1 MKETIK
7 KIGNIV
13 FTDTCAFVE
22 RKYNEKA
29 ADQFY
34 AEIMEARKKDAAQAF
49 ECAMTYLQMRI
60 DHCRTELELNFA
72 NAEAVTSQG
81 VHWKG
86 GHFSVPVYEY
96 MLDAVSNAKD
106 WDDLN
111 RLQLQQVVRALYLQR
126 SCSAPKYFSGVIRDL
141 AFNIATE
148 YLLCK
153 TDTQESFLI
162 EE

>member
-1 MKETIK
+1 MKEIK
-7 KIGNIV
+7 KIGNIT

-22 RKYNEKA
+22 RKYDEAA
-29 ADQFY
+29 ADKFF
-34 AEIMEARKKDAAQAF
+34 AEMMASRDKDAAQAF

-60 DHCRTELELNFA
+60 DHCKTELELNFA

-81 VHWKG
+81 VFWKG
-86 GHFSVPVYEY
+86 GHFSVPVYEH
-96 MLDAVSNAKD
+96 MCNAVANAKN

-126 SCSAPKYFSGVIRDL
+126 NCNAPKYFSGVIKDL

-153 TDTQESFLI
+153 TDSPEDYV
-162 EE
+162 EM

>member
-1 MKETIK
+1 MKETM

-22 RKYNEKA
+22 RKYNEDA
-29 ADQFY
+29 ADKFY
-34 AEIMEARKKDAAQAF
+34 AEMIEARNKDAAQAF

-72 NAEAVTSQG
+72 NAEVVSAQI

-86 GHFSVPVYEY
+86 GHFSVPVYEH
-96 MLDAVSNAKD
+96 MLDAVSNAKS

-126 SCSAPKYFSGVIRDL
+126 NCNAPKYFSGTIRDL
-141 AFNIATE
+141 AFNIVTE
-148 YLLCK
+148 LLLCK
-153 TDTQESFLI
+153 IDGL
-162 EE
+162 EEYVKE

>member
-1 MKETIK
+1 MNEIK

-22 RKYNEKA
+22 REYNEEA
-29 ADQFY
+29 ADKFY
-34 AEIMEARKKDAAQAF
+34 AEMMASRDKDAAQAF

-60 DHCRTELELNFA
+60 DHCKIELELNFA
-72 NAEAVTSQG
+72 NAEVVSAQS

-86 GHFSVPVYEY
+86 GHFSVPVYEH
-96 MLDAVSNAKD
+96 MLDAVSNAKG

-126 SCSAPKYFSGVIRDL
+126 SCSAPKYFSGVIKDL

-148 YLLCK
+148 LLLCK
-153 TDTQESFLI
+153 MDSQEGFLI

>member
-1 MKETIK
+1 MKETM

-22 RKYNEKA
+22 RKYNEDA
-29 ADQFY
+29 ADKFY
-34 AEIMEARKKDAAQAF
+34 AEMIEARNRDAAQAF

-72 NAEAVTSQG
+72 NAEVVSAQS

-86 GHFSVPVYEY
+86 GHFSVSVYEH
-96 MLDAVSNAKD
+96 MCNAVSNAKS

-126 SCSAPKYFSGVIRDL
+126 NCNAHKYFSGVIKDL

-148 YLLCK
+148 LLLCK
-153 TDTQESFLI
+153 IDGPEDYI

>member
-1 MKETIK
+1 MNEIK
-7 KIGNIV
+7 KIGNIT

-22 RKYNEKA
+22 REYDEKA
-29 ADQFY
+29 ADKFY
-34 AEIMEARKKDAAQAF
+34 EETMEARNKDTAQAF
-49 ECAMTYLQMRI
+49 ECAMVYLQMRI

-72 NAEAVTSQG
+72 NAKAVTVNG
-81 VHWKG
+81 VYWTG
-86 GHFSVPVYEY
+86 GHFAVPTYEY
-96 MLDAVSNAKD
+96 MLDAVSNAKC

-126 SCSAPKYFSGVIRDL
+126 NANAPKYFSSVIKDL

-148 YLLCK
+148 LLLCK
-153 TDTQESFLI
+153 MDNQEDYI

>member
-1 MKETIK
+1 MNEIM

-22 RKYNEKA
+22 RKYDDEAFDK
-29 ADQFY
+29 FY
-34 AEIMEARKKDAAQAF
+34 AETIEARDKDAAQTF
-49 ECAMTYLQMRI
+49 ECAMVYLQMRI

-72 NAEAVTSQG
+72 NAEVVTSQS
-81 VHWKG
+81 VCWKG
-86 GHFSVPVYEY
+86 GHFSVPVYEH
-96 MLDAVSNAKD
+96 MCDAVSNAKC

-126 SCSAPKYFSGVIRDL
+126 NCNAPKYFSGVIRDL

-148 YLLCK
+148 LLLCK
-153 TDTQESFLI
+153 IDEPDYKYFK
-162 EE
+162 

>member
-1 MKETIK
+1 MNEIK
-7 KIGNIV
+7 KIGNIT

-22 RKYNEKA
+22 REYNEVA
-29 ADQFY
+29 ADKFY
-34 AEIMEARKKDAAQAF
+34 EEMLEARNRDAATAF

-72 NAEAVTSQG
+72 NAEVVSAQS

-86 GHFSVPVYEY
+86 GHFSVPVYEH
-96 MLDAVSNAKD
+96 MCDAVSNAKC

-126 SCSAPKYFSGVIRDL
+126 NYNAPKYFSGVIRDL

-148 YLLCK
+148 CLLCK
-153 TDTQESFLI
+153 TDDPEDYV
-162 EE
+162 EK

>member
-1 MKETIK
+1 MKEIK
-7 KIGNIV
+7 KIGNIT

-22 RKYNEKA
+22 RKYNEEAVNKFYEETKA
-29 ADQFY
+29 SRD
-34 AEIMEARKKDAAQAF
+34 KDAAQAF
-49 ECAMTYLQMRI
+49 ECAMVYLQMRI

-72 NAEAVTSQG
+72 NAEVVSAQS

-86 GHFSVPVYEY
+86 GHFSVPVYEH
-96 MLDAVSNAKD
+96 MLDAVSNAKC

-111 RLQLQQVVRALYLQR
+111 RFQLQQVVRALYLQR
-126 SCSAPKYFSGVIRDL
+126 NCNAPKYFSGVIRDL

-148 YLLCK
+148 LLLCK
-153 TDTQESFLI
+153 MDSQEGFLI

>member
-1 MKETIK
+1 MKEIM
-7 KIGNIV
+7 KIGNIT

-22 RKYNEKA
+22 REYNEEA
-29 ADQFY
+29 AEQFY
-34 AEIMEARKKDAAQAF
+34 AEIMEARKKDATQAF

-72 NAEAVTSQG
+72 NAEVVSCQG
-81 VHWKG
+81 VLWKG
-86 GHFSVPVYEY
+86 GYFNVPVYEC

-111 RLQLQQVVRALYLQR
+111 RIQLQQVVRALYLQR
-126 SCSAPKYFSGVIRDL
+126 SCSTPKYFSGAIRDL

-148 YLLCK
+148 LLLCK
-153 TDTQESFLI
+153 MDSQEGFLI

>member
-1 MKETIK
+1 MNEIK

-22 RKYNEKA
+22 RKYNEHD
-29 ADQFY
+29 ADKFY
-34 AEIMEARKKDAAQAF
+34 AEMMASRDKDAAQAF

-60 DHCRTELELNFA
+60 DHCKTELELNFA
-72 NAEAVTSQG
+72 NAEVVSAQS

-86 GHFSVPVYEY
+86 GHFSVPVYEH
-96 MLDAVSNAKD
+96 MLDAVSNAKC

-126 SCSAPKYFSGVIRDL
+126 SCSAPKYFSGVIKDL

-148 YLLCK
+148 LLLCK
-153 TDTQESFLI
+153 MDSQEGFLI

>member
-1 MKETIK
+1 MNEIK

-22 RKYNEKA
+22 RRYNEES
-29 ADQFY
+29 ADKFY
-34 AEIMEARKKDAAQAF
+34 AEMLEARNRDAAQAF

-60 DHCRTELELNFA
+60 DHCKTELELNFA
-72 NAEAVTSQG
+72 NAEVVSAQS

-86 GHFSVPVYEY
+86 GHFSIPVYEH
-96 MLDAVSNAKD
+96 MLDAVSNAKG

-126 SCSAPKYFSGVIRDL
+126 SCSAPKYFSGVIKDL

-148 YLLCK
+148 LLLCK
-153 TDTQESFLI
+153 MDSREDYI